1 MPLSRLHPLLRA
13 LGLIAA
19 LGILSA
25 GCSQSEEPTAEKTAE
40 TTAEKSDEPAVVTID
55 GSAITEA
62 DIEMAA
68 SDLDPQFARL
78 PEEQRRAATVS
89 ALIEIKLL
97 AAAARKKSLHE
108 TAEHKRRMAFLAD
121 RTLHSA
127 TVRSEVADSVTD
139 EAISAR
145 YEEDIAKAGSQ
156 KEIKV
161 RHILVKTEEE
171 AKAIITELDGGSDF
185 SDLAK
190 DKSTGPSGPSGG
202 ELGFIGKGVTV
213 PEFETAAFELEVGAY
228 TKAPVQTQF
237 GWHVIQVDEQREK
250 APPTLE
256 SQKEQIRSVLLRDK
270 YFALVKGLRE
280 AAKIEITDAK
290 LKEAIAEIEA
300 QQN

>member
-1 MPLSRLHPLLRA
+1 MPLFRLHPLLRA
-13 LGLIAA
+13 FGLIAA
-19 LGILSA
+19 LGVLSA
-25 GCSQSEEPTAEKTAE
+25 GCSQSEETTAAKTAE
-40 TTAEKSDEPAVVTID
+40 TATEKSDEPAVVTID

-62 DIEMAA
+62 DIELAA

-139 EAISAR
+139 DLIAAR
-145 YEEDIAKAGSQ
+145 YEEDIAKSGSQ
-156 KEIKV
+156 EEVKV

-185 SDLAK
+185 ADLAK

-213 PEFETAAFELEVGAY
+213 PEFETAAFALEAGTY

-237 GWHVIQVDEQREK
+237 GWHVIKVDDQREK

-270 YFALVKGLRE
+270 YFELVKGLRE
-280 AAKIEITDAK
+280 AAKIEVADAK
-290 LKEAIAEIEA
+290 LKEALAKIEA